1 MQVYKVIKTEHVRK
15 RPKWLMR
22 FLIKIP
28 TELYEETTSTETA
41 AGNLRAIGQFVLD
54 SGVLEK
60 RKGLQLQHVELL
72 CHNRICH
79 GVGIKNKHGGMEFFS
94 SDLPMTLPI
103 TIDEPGTVCI
113 PFKKAIRCKRCC
125 LFVDLFDYLAYK
137 TLLLKEQG
145 RGLPERCDCIV
156 LNDYRNLM
164 DLLLDIEYYEHVSCC
179 FPTSQTGK
187 VLATTVM
194 RRFKKSINCDYL
206 YEGYDNLLALANEVV
221 NRHKNDHIYV

>member
-1 MQVYKVIKTEHVRK
+1 MSDGLNQRFFHIGDASIRFVTPLDESGLEMLESVGFPQDVVPKTQMK
-15 RPKWLMR
+15 
-22 FLIKIP
+22 
-28 TELYEETTSTETA
+28 
-41 AGNLRAIGQFVLD
+41 
-54 SGVLEK
+54 
-60 RKGLQLQHVELL
+60 HVELL

-94 SDLPMTLPI
+94 SDH
-103 TIDEPGTVCI
+103 
-113 PFKKAIRCKRCC
+113 
-125 LFVDLFDYLAYK
+125 YLAYK

>member
-1 MQVYKVIKTEHVRK
+1 MSDGLNQ
-15 RPKWLMR
+15 R
-22 FLIKIP
+22 FFH
-28 TELYEETTSTETA
+28 
-41 AGNLRAIGQFVLD
+41 IGDASIRFVT
-54 SGVLEK
+54 
-60 RKGLQLQHVELL
+60 HVELL

-156 LNDYRNLM
+156 LNDYRNL
-164 DLLLDIEYYEHVSCC
+164 ICC

-221 NRHKNDHIYV
+221 NRHKIDHIYV

>member
-1 MQVYKVIKTEHVRK
+1 MSDGLNQRYFHIGDASIRFVTPLDENGLEMLESVGFPQDVVPKTQMK
-15 RPKWLMR
+15 
-22 FLIKIP
+22 
-28 TELYEETTSTETA
+28 
-41 AGNLRAIGQFVLD
+41 
-54 SGVLEK
+54 
-60 RKGLQLQHVELL
+60 HVELL

-113 PFKKAIRCKRCC
+113 PFKKAIRCKQCC

-206 YEGYDNLLALANEVV
+206 YEGYDNLLALAKEVV

>member
-1 MQVYKVIKTEHVRK
+1 MSDGLNQRFFHIGDASIRFVTPLDENCLEMLESVGFPQDVVPKTQMK
-15 RPKWLMR
+15 
-22 FLIKIP
+22 
-28 TELYEETTSTETA
+28 
-41 AGNLRAIGQFVLD
+41 
-54 SGVLEK
+54 
-60 RKGLQLQHVELL
+60 HVELL

-113 PFKKAIRCKRCC
+113 PFKKAIRCKQCC

-194 RRFKKSINCDYL
+194 RRDRKS
-206 YEGYDNLLALANEVV
+206 VV
-221 NRHKNDHIYV
+221 

>member
-1 MQVYKVIKTEHVRK
+1 M
-15 RPKWLMR
+15 
-22 FLIKIP
+22 
-28 TELYEETTSTETA
+28 
-41 AGNLRAIGQFVLD
+41 
-54 SGVLEK
+54 
-60 RKGLQLQHVELL
+60 
-72 CHNRICH
+72 
-79 GVGIKNKHGGMEFFS
+79 
-94 SDLPMTLPI
+94 
-103 TIDEPGTVCI
+103 
-113 PFKKAIRCKRCC
+113 
-125 LFVDLFDYLAYK
+125 FDYLAYK

>member
-1 MQVYKVIKTEHVRK
+1 MNEGLNQRIFHIGDASIRFVTPLDENGLEMLESVGFRQDVVPKTQMK
-15 RPKWLMR
+15 
-22 FLIKIP
+22 
-28 TELYEETTSTETA
+28 
-41 AGNLRAIGQFVLD
+41 
-54 SGVLEK
+54 
-60 RKGLQLQHVELL
+60 HVELL

-113 PFKKAIRCKRCC
+113 PFKRAIRCRQCC
-125 LFVDLFDYLAYK
+125 LFIDLFDYLAYK
-137 TLLLKEQG
+137 TLLLNEKG
-145 RGLPERCDCIV
+145 RGLPERCDSIV

-179 FPTSQTGK
+179 FPTSQAGK

-206 YEGYDNLLALANEVV
+206 YEGYDNLLALARDVV
-221 NRHKNDHIYV
+221 NQHKNGHIYV

>member
-1 MQVYKVIKTEHVRK
+1 MSDV
-15 RPKWLMR
+15 
-22 FLIKIP
+22 
-28 TELYEETTSTETA
+28 
-41 AGNLRAIGQFVLD
+41 
-54 SGVLEK
+54 
-60 RKGLQLQHVELL
+60 
-72 CHNRICH
+72 
-79 GVGIKNKHGGMEFFS
+79 S
-94 SDLPMTLPI
+94 SDLPMTQPI

-137 TLLLKEQG
+137 TLLLKEQD

-206 YEGYDNLLALANEVV
+206 YEGYDNLLALAKEVV
-221 NRHKNDHIYV
+221 NQHKNDHIYV